1 MPFYT
6 VGVLLLL
13 LAAANYS
20 IIPTSLDD
28 SVKQLDTMG
37 QTEEML
43 QDMNKQ
49 SVQAD
54 GTGSAARGS
63 TKALND
69 SQDMEINRDEVEP
82 NSSEKRSK

>member
-28 SVKQLDTMG
+28 SVKQLDTMS

-43 QDMNKQ
+43 QEVNKQ
-49 SVQAD
+49 SVQAE
-54 GTGSAARGS
+54 GTGSEARGS
-63 TKALND
+63 TGALND
-69 SQDMEINRDEVEP
+69 SQDMEINRAEVEP